1 MNMVEFIFNKISSY
15 NILNYLIPGTVLCLL
30 LECLL
35 EWNFLKFGNWY
46 EAGIVFY
53 FVGMVNSRIGSLVV
67 EPILKKFWGSKFC
80 GYRDYVVAEK
90 SDSVIAKLNMENN
103 VFRSFISVSFVLL
116 VAMGWDALIGAC
128 PELQSCGKVL
138 IVVGLLILFVCAYLK
153 QVGYISRRVNVA
165 VNHADK
171 NET

>member
-90 SDSVIAKLNMENN
+90 SDSVITKLNMENN
-103 VFRSFISVSFVLL
+103 VFRSFISVSFCAACCDGMGCSYRCLSRIAIMWKGVDCCWL
-116 VAMGWDALIGAC
+116 VDSFCLC
-128 PELQSCGKVL
+128 
-138 IVVGLLILFVCAYLK
+138 LFKAGRVYLK
-153 QVGYISRRVNVA
+153 KSKCRC
-165 VNHADK
+165 K
-171 NET
+171 SC